1 MLLLYF
7 FYQNKQG
14 CDYFAINKQ
23 RSAEARGQN
32 SRLAPGPATL
42 SRGGGGAVHAP
53 HHPTAVGVL
62 SGRSPAAS
70 RLGKRPP
77 PPPHSGYPRGD
88 TLRGT
93 LVGSLENSPPGP
105 RSRPPQ
111 RGTLRGGRSPLD
123 GSRKTQ
129 GARGGV
135 FLRQRGPRIPHSTQ
149 SK

>member
-42 SRGGGGAVHAP
+42 SRGGGCAVHAP

-77 PPPHSGYPRGD
+77 PPP
-88 TLRGT
+88 TQGT
-93 LVGSLENSPPGP
+93 LGETPCEGRWSEAWRTALLVLGHAL
-105 RSRPPQ
+105 
-111 RGTLRGGRSPLD
+111 LREGRSGVGGPPWMAA
-123 GSRKTQ
+123 GRRREH
-129 GARGGV
+129 GGGV
-135 FLRQRGPRIPHSTQ
+135 FLWQRGPRIPHSTQ